1 MRYGKPVLPQWLQ
14 RAFLVFVGAC
24 GLWVGASGCKGSE
37 HVVLAPILQQAGNP
51 SGGSGGGG
59 TGGSSPTDGGNS
71 QPLDASDPEPDAED
85 PPIDSGLDPNV
96 TFDWVETLPG
106 PGVCG
111 ANTFVGSFSCTS
123 EIRLVPLVG
132 QITIEVSETA
142 LGEESLVVTGELVDA
157 FGNPTFFGADIG
169 GSLNC
174 TTNQLVATTTG
185 GYYTLGV
192 DATFDTTISATYD
205 PLALEMIGEIT
216 LFFTYHYAMTTEM
229 EECRGS
235 FQVGAPL

>member
-24 GLWVGASGCKGSE
+24 GLCVGASGCKGSE

-51 SGGSGGGG
+51 SGDSGGGG
-59 TGGSSPTDGGNS
+59 TGGSSPLDGGNS
-71 QPLDASDPEPDAED
+71 QPIDASDPEPDAGD
-85 PPIDSGLDPNV
+85 PQIDSGLDPTV

-106 PGVCG
+106 PGGCG

-123 EIRLVPLVG
+123 EIRLAPFVG
-132 QITIEVSETA
+132 QMTIEVSDMA
-142 LGEESLVVTGELVDA
+142 LGEELLVVTGSFVDA
-157 FGNPTFFGADIG
+157 FGFPMFFSADIS

-174 TTNQLVATTTG
+174 TTNQLLATTSDG
-185 GYYTLGV
+185 QYSFGV
-192 DATFDTTISATYD
+192 NATFDTTISATYD
-205 PLALEMIGEIT
+205 PQALEMVGELT
-216 LFFTYHYAMTTEM
+216 LFITYHYAMTTEM